1 MMNFLPSCAKGKKI
15 ATQETTEPGA
25 LRRAGPVSLRRVS
38 CFDAGAD
45 QEEIEM
51 VRTPF
56 AVVLVLPLVLAA
68 CVTATPAPVPGTVDL
83 SSCSADAVQSLIGS
97 NIASVDTRPLA
108 KTVRIIPPNSA
119 VTMDY
124 NPQRLNIETDARGV
138 IVRMSCG

>member
-1 MMNFLPSCAKGKKI
+1 
-15 ATQETTEPGA
+15 
-25 LRRAGPVSLRRVS
+25 
-38 CFDAGAD
+38 
-45 QEEIEM
+45 M

-56 AVVLVLPLVLAA
+56 AAVVVLPLLLAA
-68 CVTATPAPVPGTVDL
+68 CVTPAPAPGPGQVDL

-108 KTVRIIPPNSA
+108 QTVRIIPPNSA

-138 IVRMSCG
+138 IIRMTCG